1 MIQANEL
8 MIGNLFIDEL
18 TNNVLK
24 VSSLSFDKV
33 EFTVLNRT
41 DFPLPIGWKA
51 SPIPTTEEWLVDKF
65 GFNKDYKKGWIGI
78 DVKHYSGMTTDF
90 ILAEPFSMGEWQ
102 SFYAFVY
109 DKHRFV
115 KLEFVHQVQNLFHA
129 MTHKELCPTNK

>member
-8 MIGNLFIDEL
+8 RIGNLVYDGNNEL
-18 TNNVLK
+18 T
-24 VSSLSFDKV
+24 KV
-33 EFTVLNRT
+33 ESIVDEAINYSLDWGN
-41 DFPLPIGWKA
+41 LWKDEEYYFENLQ
-51 SPIPTTEEWLVDKF
+51 PIPTTEDHLLKL

-78 DVKHYSGMTTDF
+78 DVKHDSGMTTDF

-109 DKHRFV
+109 DNHRFV

-129 MTHKELCPTNK
+129 MTHQEL